1 MMIFLAIMSILIAL
15 MALGDDSNGGLV
27 IALVFFVIAIF
38 ALTRDET
45 NDLRADLRRAGFE
58 LVDSDGAGLSARNKI
73 GVTVKAN
80 GKLYACSAED
90 IDGTWKIVDKK
101 TCVAKW
107 FKPEPESISPE
118 DLENP

>member
-1 MMIFLAIMSILIAL
+1 MLIIILAIAMMMAVPLGCVWIAE
-15 MALGDDSNGGLV
+15 A
-27 IALVFFVIAIF
+27 
-38 ALTRDET
+38 TR
-45 NDLRADLRRAGFE
+45 NPAWY
-58 LVDSDGAGLSARNKI
+58 I
-73 GVTVKAN
+73 GTITSLKAN